1 MFFVLICPVS
11 TCQNV
16 TPDGNC
22 WVQIWVLNVEQLI
35 CFDIWQI
42 MMKLICFDMWEIRIM
57 IRKVQ
62 MPDICHNN
70 RQLWKRNS
78 TGTLLVHN
86 MYYIPATNVDGLGQR
101 TAVLF
106 PEFRFSL
113 KHKSQLDFNFATVVR
128 FPNPRAGTYGDLLY
142 NISRNGATPFFCHNY
157 ATAPTD
163 VWTAGL

>member
-1 MFFVLICPVS
+1 
-11 TCQNV
+11 
-16 TPDGNC
+16 
-22 WVQIWVLNVEQLI
+22 
-35 CFDIWQI
+35 
-42 MMKLICFDMWEIRIM
+42 
-57 IRKVQ
+57 

-70 RQLWKRNS
+70 RQLCKRNS

-86 MYYIPATNVDGLGQR
+86 MYYIPATNVNGLGQR

-142 NISRNGATPFFCHNY
+142 NISRNGATPFFCHITQPLPPMFEPLVCRIFY
-157 ATAPTD
+157 GCCIFTGKVLHMYERRRCTI
-163 VWTAGL
+163 AGITVLNLRANEMITQR